1 MMTLYH
7 MQGSG
12 NCYKLRLLM
21 AQLELPFRLV
31 DVDVLRGET
40 RTASFLEKNPNGSV
54 PLLELEDGQF
64 LPESGAAMFYLAD
77 GARFLPT
84 DRFLRAQILRWMFFE
99 QYSHEPYIAVARFW
113 RVFSPDGGAAK
124 EDRFPEWMELGNQ
137 ALTVMERHLSNN
149 RFFAG
154 DDYTIAD
161 IALYAYS
168 HVAHEGGFELAPYPN
183 IKAWL
188 ARVAEQPRHVTI
200 DWRPEQTAEDLR

>member
-1 MMTLYH
+1 
-7 MQGSG
+7 
-12 NCYKLRLLM
+12 
-21 AQLELPFRLV
+21 
-31 DVDVLRGET
+31 
-40 RTASFLEKNPNGSV
+40 
-54 PLLELEDGQF
+54 
-64 LPESGAAMFYLAD
+64 
-77 GARFLPT
+77 
-84 DRFLRAQILRWMFFE
+84 
-99 QYSHEPYIAVARFW
+99 
-113 RVFSPDGGAAK
+113 
-124 EDRFPEWMELGNQ
+124 MELGNQ